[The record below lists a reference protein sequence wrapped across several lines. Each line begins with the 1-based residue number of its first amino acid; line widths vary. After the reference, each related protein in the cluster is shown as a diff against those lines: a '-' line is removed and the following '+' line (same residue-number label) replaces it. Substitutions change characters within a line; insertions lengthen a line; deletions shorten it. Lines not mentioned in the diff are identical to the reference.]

1 VQRRPNAGEVVT
13 ILSALAM
20 LVGSFLPFVQ
30 VQAPKLNFT
39 VWSNS
44 FGILP
49 LMPALVFA
57 TVGIGVV
64 VTMRT
69 FTKARFPDRVLG
81 LGWDQAQF
89 AVAVI
94 VAVTTLCY
102 LARDPGAIIRTT
114 GIEHGT
120 GVYVILASA
129 VGLGIGALLMMRRP
143 RRQTRGPWA

>member
-1 VQRRPNAGEVVT
+1 VQRRPTAGEVVT
-13 ILSALAM
+13 ILSALAV
-20 LVGSFLPFVQ
+20 LVGSFLPFLQ
-30 VQAPKLNFT
+30 VQRLHFT

-57 TVGIGVV
+57 TVGIGFV

-81 LGWDQAQF
+81 LGWEQAQL

-94 VAVTTLCY
+94 VAVTTICY
-102 LARDPGAIIRTT
+102 LTRDPGPLVRAAGFTN
-114 GIEHGT
+114 GA
-120 GVYVILASA
+120 GVYVILVAA
-129 VGLGIGALLMMRRP
+129 FGFGLGALMMMRRP
-143 RRQTRGPWA
+143 HRQTWDPWS